1 MCRNSTLYSALAATL
16 DEPMFRYLIAIGNP
30 QSATDCE
37 SLTRIRRRAHASPAG
52 WQDAL
57 NLPEFYAVYV
67 HHRFSR
73 EPPILLHAD
82 HGVIFGSLYL
92 SPTASRAGSS
102 RSVRF
107 ISRDD
112 SERIVDSKGRSL
124 ISDCWGHYVAA
135 IRQPGAHSAM
145 VVRSPASMLAC
156 HHLQEGTLNVFF
168 SHVEDCMA
176 LIDAPMSINW
186 DSITAQVVGYDYLSN
201 ETAIDQIRTVESGEC
216 IECSRER
223 LTRHVYWDPRQFLGD
238 SSLDDFGAA
247 TRAIRD
253 AVQYSVSASSSA
265 HDTILVKLSGGL
277 DSSIVLSALSEA
289 PHAPALTAITYHS
302 RGCGD
307 ERRFA
312 RSMAETIG
320 CRLIESPRN
329 DTLDLRR
336 FGDCNWTARP
346 VLNFSAPD
354 TESRNI
360 ALARELGASAIFDG
374 ELGDNIFG
382 SDVGAGALVDC
393 FRRHPL
399 SSRLLGAVADY
410 AILSRQSLW
419 RTMRLAFR
427 EYIGLSKHPDFIAS
441 HEVQRW
447 YTAEAVR
454 SMTLASEDA
463 HDRYQ
468 STAHRFQ
475 HPWLRDARSLAPG
488 SHLLLYGIIVAT
500 STAHHSPFAGSGD
513 PPRISPL
520 ISQPLVETALR
531 VPAYLHFKNAENRAL
546 ARAAFADRLPAL
558 VLQRGTG
565 KGGPDL
571 WAKDVI
577 ERNLEFLREYFL
589 DGILVQRGLLD
600 RRKVEAVVSRRI
612 EKSTAILS
620 DVFAKLYI
628 EAWLRKWP
636 RMRPATYGS
645 R

>member
-1 MCRNSTLYSALAATL
+1 
-16 DEPMFRYLIAIGNP
+16 MFRYLIAIGNS
-30 QSATDCE
+30 QSAADCE
-37 SLTRIRRRAHASPAG
+37 SLTRTRRRAHVSPAG

-57 NLPEFYAVYV
+57 NVPGFYAAYI
-67 HHRFSR
+67 HHPFSR
-73 EPPILLHAD
+73 EPPIHLHCD

-92 SPTASRAGSS
+92 TPTASRAGSS
-102 RSVRF
+102 RSVRL
-107 ISRDD
+107 ISRDT
-112 SERIVDSKGRSL
+112 SERIVDSMGRSL
-124 ISDCWGHYVAA
+124 VGDYWGHYVAA
-135 IRQPGAHSAM
+135 IRYPGAHSAM
-145 VVRSPASMLAC
+145 VMRSAASALAC

-176 LIDAPMSINW
+176 LIDVPLSINW

-216 IECSRER
+216 IECSPER
-223 LTRHVYWDPRQFLGD
+223 ITRHVYWDPRQFFGD
-238 SSLDDFGAA
+238 SSLNDFGAA

-253 AVQYSVSASSSA
+253 AVQCSVSASSSA

-289 PHAPALTAITYHS
+289 PHAPALTAITYYS

-307 ERRFA
+307 ERPFA
-312 RSMAETIG
+312 RSMAESIG
-320 CRLIESPRN
+320 CHLIESPRN

-336 FGDCNWTARP
+336 FQDCNWTARP

-354 TESRNI
+354 TEGRNI
-360 ALARELGASAIFDG
+360 ALAREVGASAIFDG
-374 ELGDNIFG
+374 ELGDNVFG
-382 SDVGAGALVDC
+382 SHVGVGALVEC
-393 FRRHPL
+393 FRGHSL
-399 SSRLLGAVADY
+399 SPRLLAAIADY

-427 EYIGLSKHPDFIAS
+427 EYTGLSKHPDFIAS

-468 STAHRFQ
+468 STAHRFL

-488 SHLLLYGIIVAT
+488 SHLLLYGLIVAT
-500 STAHHSPFAGSGD
+500 STAYHSPFAGSDD

-520 ISQPLVETALR
+520 ISQPLAETVLR

-565 KGGPDL
+565 KGGPNL

-577 ERNLEFLREYFL
+577 ERNLGFLREYFL
-589 DGILVQRGLLD
+589 DGVLVQRGLLD
-600 RRKVEAVVSRRI
+600 RRKVEAAVSPRI

-620 DVFAKLYI
+620 DVFTKLYI

-636 RMRPATYGS
+636 RAKQTGALRSAVANLA
-645 R
+645 